1 VRERAAAIEF
11 DAVVAAD
18 LGDGIGAAGGIP
30 WKLPTD
36 LAHLK
41 KLTSDTAV
49 PGTRNAVVMG
59 RRTWDTIPDRWRP
72 LPGRLNVVVSRQ
84 PHLAMP
90 EGVVLATTLENA
102 LLAARGAHDVET
114 IFVLGGGDIYR
125 QSFALDGCR
134 RIYLT
139 RVLGRFECDTFLEP
153 IPSRFRRESLLGEGH
168 DGGLG
173 YRIEV
178 WGRGG

>member
-1 VRERAAAIEF
+1 MRLRGGAIEF

-30 WKLPTD
+30 WKLPAD

-41 KLTSDTAV
+41 KITSDTAV
-49 PGTRNAVVMG
+49 PGTRNAVIMG
-59 RRTWDTIPDRWRP
+59 RVTWDTIPDRFRP
-72 LPGRLNVVVSRQ
+72 LRGRLNVVVSRQ
-84 PHLAMP
+84 RHIAMP
-90 EGVVLATTLENA
+90 DGAILTSGLEPA
-102 LLAARGAHDVET
+102 LVAARDTADVER

-125 QSFALDGCR
+125 QCFALDGCR

-139 RVLGRFECDTFLEP
+139 RVLGRFACDTFLAP
-153 IPSRFRRESLLGEGH
+153 IPSQFRRESLMAEGREG
-168 DGGLG
+168 DLG

-178 WGRGG
+178 WSRA

>member
-1 VRERAAAIEF
+1 VRAHGASVEF

-18 LGDGIGAAGGIP
+18 LADGIGAAGGIP
-30 WKLPTD
+30 WKLPAD

-41 KLTSDTAV
+41 KITSDTAV
-49 PGTRNAVVMG
+49 PGTRNAVIMG
-59 RRTWDTIPDRWRP
+59 RVTWDTIPDRWRP

-90 EGVVLATTLENA
+90 EGVVLATGLEQA
-102 LLAARGAHDVET
+102 LLAARGVHDVER

-139 RVLGRFECDTFLEP
+139 RVLGRFECDTFLAP
-153 IPSRFRRESLLGEGH
+153 IPSRFRRESLMAEGREG
-168 DGGLG
+168 DLG

-178 WGRGG
+178 WERA

>member
-1 VRERAAAIEF
+1 MRERADTIAFEV
-11 DAVVAAD
+11 VVAAD
-18 LGDGIGAAGGIP
+18 LGDGIGAAGAIP
-30 WKLPTD
+30 WKLPAD

-41 KLTSDTAV
+41 KLTTDTAV

-59 RRTWDTIPDRWRP
+59 RVTWDTIPDRWRP

-84 PHLAMP
+84 RHLAMP
-90 EGVVLATTLENA
+90 EGVVLAPSLEHA
-102 LLAARGAHDVET
+102 LVTAREAADVER

-125 QSFALDGCR
+125 QCFGLGGCR

-139 RVLGRFECDTFLEP
+139 RVLGRFECDTFLAP
-153 IPSRFRRESLLGEGH
+153 IPSRFRRESLLADGA

-178 WGRGG
+178 WSRVT